1 MGLQHVVMSQSLNI
15 YMSMVLILIFKINMV
30 RFIYY
35 NRITL
40 ANIISIDTG
49 RLMSL
54 RGKGNLTI
62 SKLLNNI
69 KSIFTYSIKGR
80 VHEI

>member
-1 MGLQHVVMSQSLNI
+1 MSQSLNI
-15 YMSMVLILIFKINMV
+15 YMSMVLILIFKISMV

-54 RGKGNLTI
+54 RGKGNLPI
-62 SKLLNNI
+62 SNPYLSVALKEGYEQDLKLDI
-69 KSIFTYSIKGR
+69 YHVTFY
-80 VHEI
+80 H